1 MKKFILSILI
11 LTSTS
16 LYAQCEGDLNGDGIK
31 NILDIVALVNEVIS
45 GDTECE
51 EESVHGCLDSQAC
64 NYDPTAMIDNN
75 SCYYCYND
83 DCDTY
88 PEDEYDCDGNCV
100 DSDGD
105 DICDNVDDC
114 VGTSGGYDCGDLE
127 VLGDFWSINGFGEC
141 SGEQCANYNDYCE
154 NTYNNTEI
162 IWDNGRITELSLSYC
177 ALYFLPE
184 SIGSLTNLEYLSI
197 DGETNYFTTI
207 PESIG
212 NLINLEHLSI
222 QGSNVQSLPTSIA
235 NLTSLYTLDLSFNGI
250 ASIPDSFSNLN
261 NLGNLYLNNNQ
272 LTTISENIISGLI
285 SLENL
290 SLYRNELTSIP
301 ENICELNLASG
312 GSGLPYIALW
322 GNKLCEEY
330 RYDCFT
336 SDSFDYIEG
345 QDQSNC
351 CEGPNGE
358 PNWTTCP

>member
-114 VGTSGGYDCGDLE
+114 IGVVDDNTKIVGIITDGDLRRKLNSKFFDKKAHE
-127 VLGDFWSINGFGEC
+127 VMTKNPTLANQNMLVAEAINIMNSKKITSLFV
-141 SGEQCANYNDYCE
+141 CE
-154 NTYNNTEI
+154 NKK
-162 IWDNGRITELSLSYC
+162 
-177 ALYFLPE
+177 P
-184 SIGSLTNLEYLSI
+184 IGIVHIHDLLRLTN
-197 DGETNYFTTI
+197 
-207 PESIG
+207 
-212 NLINLEHLSI
+212 
-222 QGSNVQSLPTSIA
+222 
-235 NLTSLYTLDLSFNGI
+235 
-250 ASIPDSFSNLN
+250 
-261 NLGNLYLNNNQ
+261 
-272 LTTISENIISGLI
+272 
-285 SLENL
+285 
-290 SLYRNELTSIP
+290 
-301 ENICELNLASG
+301 
-312 GSGLPYIALW
+312 
-322 GNKLCEEY
+322 
-330 RYDCFT
+330 
-336 SDSFDYIEG
+336 
-345 QDQSNC
+345 
-351 CEGPNGE
+351 
-358 PNWTTCP
+358 